1 LTLAVGAFSACEQT
15 KSENPLSPLIAGPMA
30 NVDITTPILLEP
42 EMGRKYKPEQQP
54 LTLLLENPSSNSPR
68 PFTFLIE
75 VASDST
81 FTSMVFAKN
90 GVTPGTTNGRTT
102 YRLPEALAPGRTYY
116 WRAKA
121 MDGANASA
129 FSTPRPFEILEPVVI
144 GPPNPVSPAG
154 GIRTTT
160 RRPALLASNAPT
172 SRPHGQLI
180 YIFEVSLDSAFSS
193 RVVLEQA
200 EAGSSQ
206 TALAIPH
213 DLAVNTLHFWR
224 ARVTN
229 GEVTGSWSKTESF
242 LTPLAVVAPPPGGGG
257 GGGGTGGGGSCASS
271 DGNSIVNC
279 IMGKYPS
286 YLAAGVSTNQRE
298 ANMEFLRDRVIE
310 AGICGGLDLAWNK
323 KRGNG
328 PHSIDALAW
337 RTGGRDEVVDI
348 GAAYDDT
355 SISLRLQ
362 WGIVAGPPGY
372 DTYSPRPTC
381 GG

>member
-1 LTLAVGAFSACEQT
+1 
-15 KSENPLSPLIAGPMA
+15 
-30 NVDITTPILLEP
+30 
-42 EMGRKYKPEQQP
+42 
-54 LTLLLENPSSNSPR
+54 
-68 PFTFLIE
+68 
-75 VASDST
+75 
-81 FTSMVFAKN
+81 
-90 GVTPGTTNGRTT
+90 
-102 YRLPEALAPGRTYY
+102 
-116 WRAKA
+116 
-121 MDGANASA
+121 
-129 FSTPRPFEILEPVVI
+129 VVI

-172 SRPHGQLI
+172 SGPHGQLI

-286 YLAAGVSTNQRE
+286 YLAVGVSTNQRE
-298 ANMEFLRDRVIE
+298 ANSTYRCRSFSSLPWAPGARSRRVVWSS
-310 AGICGGLDLAWNK
+310 AVRRCCRSSN
-323 KRGNG
+323 
-328 PHSIDALAW
+328 
-337 RTGGRDEVVDI
+337 RTPANV
-348 GAAYDDT
+348 
-355 SISLRLQ
+355 
-362 WGIVAGPPGY
+362 
-372 DTYSPRPTC
+372 TC
-381 GG
+381 A